1 MASRKPTRPKKR
13 PSAKRAST
21 SRTSAPRRAA
31 AKSPAT
37 KATVKQAAARK
48 PAAKKPPAPA
58 FAAVFAPRAE
68 GERRYWLVKSEPE
81 AFSWD
86 DLEAAA
92 DRTTCWDGVRNFQA
106 RNFMRDA
113 MRRGD
118 LVLFYHSNAEP
129 PAAMGVCEVVREA
142 YPDHTAF
149 DADDPHFDP
158 KSRSDEPT
166 WMMVDLRAH
175 ERFAQ
180 PVTLPR
186 LRDEPALEGMEL
198 LKRGSRLSVQPVEAV
213 HWDVVVR
220 LGRGGAG

>member
-1 MASRKPTRPKKR
+1 MPARKR
-13 PSAKRAST
+13 PAPARSA
-21 SRTSAPRRAA
+21 RR
-31 AKSPAT
+31 
-37 KATVKQAAARK
+37 
-48 PAAKKPPAPA
+48 PAAKKTAAPKNTAPRKAAPNKSAAPKPAGKRSPARKPPAPA
-58 FAAVFAPRAE
+58 FAAVFAPRLD

-86 DLEAAA
+86 DLEASAG
-92 DRTTCWDGVRNFQA
+92 RTTCWDGVRNFQA

-113 MRRGD
+113 MRQGD

-149 DADDPHFDP
+149 DGADAHFDP
-158 KSRSDEPT
+158 KSRREEPT
-166 WMMVDLRAH
+166 WMMVDLRAR
-175 ERFAQ
+175 ERFAR

-186 LRDEPALEGMEL
+186 LREEPALAGMEL

-213 HWDVVVR
+213 HWEVVVR
-220 LGRGGAG
+220 MGRGDAE